1 MSKSDTRTE
10 PPLIV
15 VVDDDSSF
23 RRAVGRLIGLWGYR
37 TSSFS
42 SAEEY
47 LGTGVETDCIVL
59 DLHLEGMSGLELQS
73 VLTAQKKSIPIIFV
87 SAMDDPIARQ
97 TALDGGAAAFLEKPF
112 DDYSLL
118 EVLKAVTSY
127 PSS

>member
-1 MSKSDTRTE
+1 MAKSEPRTE
-10 PPLIV
+10 PPLVV
-15 VVDDDSSF
+15 VVDDDASF

-37 TSSFS
+37 TFSFG

-59 DLHLEGMSGLELQS
+59 DVHLEGMSGLELQA
-73 VLTAQKKSIPIIFV
+73 VLAAQNRSIPIIFIT
-87 SAMDDPIARQ
+87 AMDDPDARQ
-97 TALDGGAAAFLEKPF
+97 SALDAGAAAFLEKPF

-127 PSS
+127 PST